1 MDRREWIGQVGV
13 GAALLLG
20 AQPAAQAEIA
30 SLDGAAPDVAPDSS
44 LSSLRDECD
53 AAMTCCQQM
62 ALASLRLVE
71 ILPDQATRLLRLQ
84 FLFTSAFEICQT
96 AHRIVARSNLEFPV
110 SPFVLPIVALAA
122 DACQK
127 CHDECQQA
135 GFADY
140 LPDSGEFGTH
150 AERLRESI
158 AG

>member
-1 MDRREWIGQVGV
+1 MDRREWIGQVGA
-13 GAALLLG
+13 GAAVLLG
-20 AQPAAQAEIA
+20 ADRAARADFA
-30 SLDGAAPDVAPDSS
+30 RPDTPVPQDAQDTS
-44 LSSLRDECD
+44 LSTLRDRCD

-71 ILPDQATRLLRLQ
+71 ILPGHATRLLRLQ

-122 DACQK
+122 DACQR
-127 CHDECQQA
+127 CHDECLKA

-140 LPDSGEFGTH
+140 LPDSQEFGLH
-150 AERLRESI
+150 AEWLRESI